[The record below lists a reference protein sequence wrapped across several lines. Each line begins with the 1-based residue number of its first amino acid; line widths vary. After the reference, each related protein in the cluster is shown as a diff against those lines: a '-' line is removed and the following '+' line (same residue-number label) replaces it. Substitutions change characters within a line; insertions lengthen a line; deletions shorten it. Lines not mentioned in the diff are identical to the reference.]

1 MSDPKE
7 PNIRLCQSCG
17 FRLPYTAA
25 PDDTLCAECKARR
38 EPTIRIC
45 IGCGVELECV
55 CFGDIL
61 YQLCEECEQG
71 ERSRDEANRRLS
83 VLADLERRAED
94 E

>member
-1 MSDPKE
+1 MSDPK
-7 PNIRLCQSCG
+7 
-17 FRLPYTAA
+17 
-25 PDDTLCAECKARR
+25 

-45 IGCGVELECV
+45 IGCGVALECV
-55 CFGDIL
+55 CFGDTL
-61 YQLCEECEQG
+61 CPLCEEYEQG